1 MPNNAITLDYHGRI
15 AVITLNQPEK
25 LNSFNEEQ
33 FYFLG
38 ECLREIAK
46 HDEVTITL
54 LIGTGRFFSSYVKNN
69 ITLNF
74 RLSHSHSLILH
85 HWLIL
90 WSLFSGADVSDLG
103 KVMAAPNRKDILA
116 ASLFNNVDL
125 TRAFYTHPKILVVG
139 LNGPVVGFPAAL
151 ISFADFIYARP
162 HAYLLLP
169 FSSLVF
175 AAEGGASRALRDR
188 LGVTKAKEALMMSK
202 RIPSDELLACG
213 FVNKILQPLSHG
225 SKASGADPSEFLQ
238 QVLKELD
245 KDLGSHL
252 SDSSLVDIKTQFFQ
266 DDRRTYEHTT
276 VQEAYTAVEKMC
288 AGIPQKQMQRI
299 AAARKTK
306 SKL

>member
-1 MPNNAITLDYHGRI
+1 MASKAINVDYKGRI
-15 AVITLNQPEK
+15 AVITLDQPER

-46 HDEVTITL
+46 HDEVAITL
-54 LIGTGRFFSSYVKNN
+54 LIGTGRFFS
-69 ITLNF
+69 
-74 RLSHSHSLILH
+74 
-85 HWLIL
+85 
-90 WSLFSGADVSDLG
+90 SGADVSDLG

-116 ASLFNNVDL
+116 ASLFNNIDL

-169 FSSLVF
+169 FSSLGF

-188 LGVTKAKEALMMSK
+188 LGVAKAKEALMMSK
-202 RIPSDELLACG
+202 RIPSEELLACG

-225 SKASGADPSEFLQ
+225 SNAGGADPLEFLN
-238 QVLKELD
+238 QVLKELG

-252 SDSSLVDIKTQFFQ
+252 SDSSLLSIKQQFFQ
-266 DDRRTYEHTT
+266 DDRRAYEHTT

-288 AGIPQKQMQRI
+288 AGVPQKQMQRI
-299 AAARKTK
+299 AAAKKMK

>member
-1 MPNNAITLDYHGRI
+1 MASKAITVDYKGRI
-15 AVITLNQPEK
+15 ALITLNQPEK
-25 LNSFNEEQ
+25 LNTFNEEQ

-46 HDEVTITL
+46 HDEVVITL
-54 LIGTGRFFSSYVKNN
+54 LIGTGRFFSS
-69 ITLNF
+69 
-74 RLSHSHSLILH
+74 
-85 HWLIL
+85 
-90 WSLFSGADVSDLG
+90 GADVSDLG
-103 KVMAAPNRKDILA
+103 KIMAAPNRKDILA
-116 ASLFNNVDL
+116 ASLFNNIDL

-169 FSSLVF
+169 FSSLGF

-188 LGVTKAKEALMMSK
+188 LGVAKAKEALMMSK
-202 RIPSDELLACG
+202 RIPSNELLACG

-225 SKASGADPSEFLQ
+225 SNAGGADPLEFLK

-252 SDSSLVDIKTQFFQ
+252 SDSSLLSIKQQFFQ
-266 DDRRTYEHTT
+266 DDRRTYEHTS

-288 AGIPQKQMQRI
+288 AGVPQKQMQRL
-299 AAARKTK
+299 AAAKKMK

>member
-54 LIGTGRFFSSYVKNN
+54 LIGTGRFFS
-69 ITLNF
+69 
-74 RLSHSHSLILH
+74 
-85 HWLIL
+85 
-90 WSLFSGADVSDLG
+90 SGADVSDLG

-169 FSSLVF
+169 FSSLGF

>member
-1 MPNNAITLDYHGRI
+1 MASKAIKVDYKGRI
-15 AVITLNQPEK
+15 AVITLSQPSK
-25 LNSFNEEQ
+25 LNAFNEEQ

-46 HDEVTITL
+46 HDEVAITL
-54 LIGTGRFFSSYVKNN
+54 LIGAGRFFS
-69 ITLNF
+69 
-74 RLSHSHSLILH
+74 
-85 HWLIL
+85 
-90 WSLFSGADVSDLG
+90 SGADVSDLG
-103 KVMAAPNRKDILA
+103 NVMAAPRRKDILA
-116 ASLFNNVDL
+116 ASLFNNIDL

-169 FSSLVF
+169 FSSLGF

-188 LGVTKAKEALMMSK
+188 LGVAKAKEALMMSK

-225 SKASGADPSEFLQ
+225 SNADGADPLEFLK
-238 QVLKELD
+238 QVVKELD
-245 KDLGSHL
+245 KNLGSHL
-252 SDSSLVDIKTQFFQ
+252 SDSSLLSIKQQFFQ
-266 DDRRTYEHTT
+266 DDRRTYEHTS
-276 VQEAYTAVEKMC
+276 VQEAYMAVEKMC
-288 AGIPQKQMQRI
+288 AGVPQKQMQRI
-299 AAARKTK
+299 AAVKKMK

>member
-1 MPNNAITLDYHGRI
+1 MASKAITVDYKGRI
-15 AVITLNQPEK
+15 ALITLNQPEK
-25 LNSFNEEQ
+25 LNTFNEEQ

-46 HDEVTITL
+46 HDEVAITL
-54 LIGTGRFFSSYVKNN
+54 LIGIGRFFSSYVMILINP
-69 ITLNF
+69 I
-74 RLSHSHSLILH
+74 SSLI
-85 HWLIL
+85 
-90 WSLFSGADVSDLG
+90 SNPSSTLFSGADVSDLG
-103 KVMAAPNRKDILA
+103 KVMAAPKRKDILA
-116 ASLFNNVDL
+116 ASLFNNIDL

-169 FSSLVF
+169 FSSLGF

-188 LGVTKAKEALMMSK
+188 LGVAKAKEALMMSK
-202 RIPSDELLACG
+202 RIPSDELSACG

-225 SKASGADPSEFLQ
+225 SNAGGADPLEFLN
-238 QVLKELD
+238 QVVKELD
-245 KDLGSHL
+245 RDLGSHL
-252 SDSSLVDIKTQFFQ
+252 SDSSLLSIKQQFFQ
-266 DDRRTYEHTT
+266 DDRRTYEHTS

-288 AGIPQKQMQRI
+288 AGVPQKQMQRI
-299 AAARKTK
+299 AAAKKMK

>member
-1 MPNNAITLDYHGRI
+1 MASKAIKVDFKGRI
-15 AVITLNQPEK
+15 AVITLNQPER

-46 HDEVTITL
+46 HDEVAITL
-54 LIGTGRFFSSYVKNN
+54 LIGNGRFFSSYVVKLLYPIPVYSSYMVSNQ
-69 ITLNF
+69 
-74 RLSHSHSLILH
+74 SLAH
-85 HWLIL
+85 
-90 WSLFSGADVSDLG
+90 FSGADVSDLG

-116 ASLFNNVDL
+116 ASLFNNIDL

-169 FSSLVF
+169 FSSLGF

-188 LGVTKAKEALMMSK
+188 LGVAKAKEALMMSK
-202 RIPSDELLACG
+202 RIQSDELLACG

-225 SKASGADPSEFLQ
+225 STADRADPLEFLK

-252 SDSSLVDIKTQFFQ
+252 SDSSLLSIKQQFFQ
-266 DDRRTYEHTT
+266 NDRRTYEHTT

-288 AGIPQKQMQRI
+288 AGVPQKQMQRI
-299 AAARKTK
+299 AAAKKMK

>member
-1 MPNNAITLDYHGRI
+1 MPNNAITVDYNGRI

-54 LIGTGRFFSSYVKNN
+54 LIGTGRFFS
-69 ITLNF
+69 
-74 RLSHSHSLILH
+74 
-85 HWLIL
+85 
-90 WSLFSGADVSDLG
+90 SGADVSDLG

-169 FSSLVF
+169 FSSLGF

-188 LGVTKAKEALMMSK
+188 LGVTKTKEALMMSK
-202 RIPSDELLACG
+202 RIPSDQLLACG

-225 SKASGADPSEFLQ
+225 SKAGGADPSEFLQ

-252 SDSSLVDIKTQFFQ
+252 NDSSLLDIKTQFFQ
-266 DDRRTYEHTT
+266 ADRRTYEHTT

-299 AAARKTK
+299 AAAQKTK

>member
-1 MPNNAITLDYHGRI
+1 MASKAINVDYKGRI
-15 AVITLNQPEK
+15 AVITLDQPER

-46 HDEVTITL
+46 HDEVAITL
-54 LIGTGRFFSSYVKNN
+54 LIGTGRFFSSYVM
-69 ITLNF
+69 L
-74 RLSHSHSLILH
+74 LIHPVSAQFAFWYLTR
-85 HWLIL
+85 
-90 WSLFSGADVSDLG
+90 SSTLFSGADVSDLG

-116 ASLFNNVDL
+116 ASLFNNIDL

-151 ISFADFIYARP
+151 ISFADFIYASP

-169 FSSLVF
+169 FSSLGF

-188 LGVTKAKEALMMSK
+188 LGVAKAKEALMMSK
-202 RIPSDELLACG
+202 RIPSEELLACG
-213 FVNKILQPLSHG
+213 FVNKILQPLSQG
-225 SKASGADPSEFLQ
+225 SNAGGADPLEFLN
-238 QVLKELD
+238 QVLKELG

-252 SDSSLVDIKTQFFQ
+252 SDSSLLSIKQQFFQ
-266 DDRRTYEHTT
+266 DDRRAYEHTT

-288 AGIPQKQMQRI
+288 AGVPQKQMQRI
-299 AAARKTK
+299 AAAKKMK

>member
-1 MPNNAITLDYHGRI
+1 MASKAIKVDYNRRI

-25 LNSFNEEQ
+25 LNTFNEEQ

-46 HDEVTITL
+46 HDEVAITL
-54 LIGTGRFFSSYVKNN
+54 LIGTGRFFS
-69 ITLNF
+69 
-74 RLSHSHSLILH
+74 
-85 HWLIL
+85 
-90 WSLFSGADVSDLG
+90 SGADVSDLG

-116 ASLFNNVDL
+116 ASLFNNIDL

-169 FSSLVF
+169 FSSLGF

-188 LGVTKAKEALMMSK
+188 LGVAKAKEALMMSK
-202 RIPSDELLACG
+202 RIPSDQLLACG
-213 FVNKILQPLSHG
+213 FVNKILQPLSQE
-225 SKASGADPSEFLQ
+225 SSADGADPLEFLK

-252 SDSSLVDIKTQFFQ
+252 SDSSLLSIKQQFFRH
-266 DDRRTYEHTT
+266 DRRTYEHTS

-288 AGIPQKQMQRI
+288 AGVPQKQMQRI
-299 AAARKTK
+299 AAAKKMK

>member
-1 MPNNAITLDYHGRI
+1 MASKAIKVEYNGRI
-15 AVITLNQPEK
+15 ALITLNQPEK

-38 ECLREIAK
+38 ECLREIAE
-46 HDEVTITL
+46 HNEVVVTL
-54 LIGTGRFFSSYVKNN
+54 LVGTGRFFS
-69 ITLNF
+69 
-74 RLSHSHSLILH
+74 
-85 HWLIL
+85 
-90 WSLFSGADVSDLG
+90 SGADVSDLG

-116 ASLFNNVDL
+116 ASLFNNIDL

-139 LNGPVVGFPAAL
+139 LNGPVVGFAAAL

-169 FSSLVF
+169 FSSLGF

-188 LGVTKAKEALMMSK
+188 LGVAKAKEALMMSK

-213 FVNKILQPLSHG
+213 FVNKILQPLSQG
-225 SKASGADPSEFLQ
+225 PNDDPLEFSK
-238 QVLKELD
+238 QVLKEIN

-252 SDSSLVDIKTQFFQ
+252 SDSSLLSIKQQFFQ
-266 DDRRTYEHTT
+266 DDRRTYEHTS

-288 AGIPQKQMQRI
+288 AGVPQKQMQRI
-299 AAARKTK
+299 AAAKKTK

>member
-1 MPNNAITLDYHGRI
+1 MASKAITVDYKGRI
-15 AVITLNQPEK
+15 ALITLNQSEK
-25 LNSFNEEQ
+25 LNTFNEEQ

-46 HDEVTITL
+46 HDEVAITL
-54 LIGTGRFFSSYVKNN
+54 LIGTGRFFS
-69 ITLNF
+69 
-74 RLSHSHSLILH
+74 
-85 HWLIL
+85 
-90 WSLFSGADVSDLG
+90 SGADVSDLG

-116 ASLFNNVDL
+116 ASLFNNIDL

-169 FSSLVF
+169 FSSLGF

-188 LGVTKAKEALMMSK
+188 LGVAKAKEALMTSK

-225 SKASGADPSEFLQ
+225 SNTDGADPMEFLK

-252 SDSSLVDIKTQFFQ
+252 SDSSLLSIKQQFFQ
-266 DDRRTYEHTT
+266 DDRRTYEHTS

-288 AGIPQKQMQRI
+288 AGVPQKQMQRI
-299 AAARKTK
+299 AAAKKMK